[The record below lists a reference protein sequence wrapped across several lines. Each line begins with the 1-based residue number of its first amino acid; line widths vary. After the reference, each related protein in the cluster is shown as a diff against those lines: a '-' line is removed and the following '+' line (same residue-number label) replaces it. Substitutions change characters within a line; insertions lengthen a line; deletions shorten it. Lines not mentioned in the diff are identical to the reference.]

1 MSRDTFRTSD
11 GCSLAYVDE
20 GWGLPVLWQHG
31 LGADRN
37 QPGEVFPAIEGV
49 RRITLECRGH
59 GASQLGDEQG
69 ITIAQF
75 AADAMALL
83 DHLGVERAVVG
94 GISLGA
100 AIALHLAALY
110 PERTAGLI
118 LARPAWVDERTPET
132 LKIYREVAA
141 LLAGY
146 GPEEG
151 GKRLEASPRLQEV
164 ERVSPDNG
172 ASMRGFFKRDLV
184 STVALLSRI
193 PAQSPGICRAEIKCL
208 DLPTLVIANG
218 QDFVHPVETARTLHD
233 LIPGSQFRLITS
245 KTVSRQQYVGEF
257 KQALQEFLEPMRSRS
272 GGASCVS

>member
-1 MSRDTFRTSD
+1 MSGGTFETRD
-11 GCSLAYVDE
+11 GCRLAYVDE
-20 GWGLPVLWQHG
+20 GAGLPVLWQHG

-37 QPGEVFPAIEGV
+37 QPAEVFPAMEGV

-59 GASQLGDEQG
+59 GASQLGDGQG

-75 AADAMALL
+75 ADDAMALL

-100 AIALHLAALY
+100 AIGLRLAALH

-118 LARPAWVDERTPET
+118 LARPAWVDERGPET
-132 LKIYREVAA
+132 LRIYREVAE
-141 LLAGY
+141 LLAKY

-151 GKRLEASPRLQEV
+151 VRHLEASLGLQAV
-164 ERVSPDNG
+164 ESVSRDN
-172 ASMRGFFKRDLV
+172 ADSMRSFFNRDLV

-193 PAQSPGICRAEIKCL
+193 PTQGPGIRRAEIECL
-208 DLPTLVIANG
+208 NLPTLVIANG
-218 QDFVHPVETARTLHD
+218 QDFVHSVETAQTLHN

-272 GGASCVS
+272 